1 MTGRISRRRVLTLL
15 AGIAG
20 AATVSAGAEEQKPS
34 DRGIGGTGIT
44 SEPDAGAGGRIG
56 FIGTIRRFGSI
67 YVNDVRISYP
77 SDVAVWINGEKRSAS
92 ALAIGQVART
102 IARREG
108 KDRLVTDRIDVLSE
122 VIGPVSGIDKHAVVV
137 LGQRI
142 LLGDTIAP
150 PEWAVGTRLAVF
162 GIRTASGEIVATHV
176 APAGKWPD
184 QIVGTPRMQGWTL
197 RIGDLPLY
205 GIAEQYQG
213 WRVVVRGVPS
223 GRGFKV
229 SSVALDSPFEGRN
242 VGQISIET
250 YISRTGSSFRS
261 GDGIEFRSAELG
273 RSVPADHNLRAVMNV
288 EVDPSGGV
296 RLDRLRFEG
305 ADGTLDGRSFGF
317 GGGPGAAAPPI
328 SGGPDGGDARLGGN
342 IRGAVGLGPGSAA
355 PSSPQ
360 GPAGGLRGGGSGLAP
375 SLAPGPA
382 SGPAPAGMSPGAVGG
397 ALGGMAASRP
407 GSEGQRARGG
417 PPSRGGDD
425 DGPHGR
431 P

>member
-1 MTGRISRRRVLTLL
+1 MIGRISRRRVLSLL
-15 AGIAG
+15 AGVAG
-20 AATVSAGAEEQKPS
+20 AATVSAGAEEPKPS

-150 PEWAVGTRLAVF
+150 PEWVVGTRLAVF

-213 WRVVVRGVPS
+213 WRVIVRGAAS

-229 SSVALDSPFEGRN
+229 ARVSLDAPFEGRDVN
-242 VGQISIET
+242 RISLET
-250 YISRTGSSFRS
+250 YVEHSGDTFRTGAGF
-261 GDGIEFRSAELG
+261 EFRDANLG
-273 RSVPADHNLRAVMNV
+273 QGLAQRENLRAVLNV
-288 EVDPSGGV
+288 DVGRAGEL
-296 RLDRLRFEG
+296 RLDGMRFEG
-305 ADGTLDGRSFGF
+305 PDGLLDGQALRFGNGPGASPPGGASSPSGPPGIDGNVRGSVGLGSGPGGPDVRGGAGP
-317 GGGPGAAAPPI
+317 GGGP
-328 SGGPDGGDARLGGN
+328 SLGGVG
-342 IRGAVGLGPGSAA
+342 RGAI
-355 PSSPQ
+355 
-360 GPAGGLRGGGSGLAP
+360 
-375 SLAPGPA
+375 
-382 SGPAPAGMSPGAVGG
+382 GG
-397 ALGGMAASRP
+397 ALGGAASGFSGSRP
-407 GSEGQRARGG
+407 DGG
-417 PPSRGGDD
+417 PSSRSSRSDP
-425 DGPHGR
+425 GPD
-431 P
+431 